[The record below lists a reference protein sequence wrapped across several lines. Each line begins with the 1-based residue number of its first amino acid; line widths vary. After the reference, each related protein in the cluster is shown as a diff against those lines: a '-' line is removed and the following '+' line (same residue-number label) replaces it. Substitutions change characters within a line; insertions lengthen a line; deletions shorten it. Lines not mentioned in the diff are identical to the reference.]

1 MNKEE
6 SMGLTVSVK
15 KLITD
20 ISRTNEIKIVFK
32 NYSYSEE
39 QPDTGLNLVI
49 YRIIQEQLNNILKH
63 AKARETAIRLSQND
77 KSIILSIAD
86 NGVGF
91 DTGQKRK
98 GSGVNNIK
106 SWAASYNGTADFVSE
121 PGRGCSLIVSFP
133 AEAV

>member
-1 MNKEE
+1 
-6 SMGLTVSVK
+6 MGLIVSVK

-39 QPDTGLNLVI
+39 QSGTGLNLVI

-63 AKARETAIRLSQND
+63 AKAREIAIRFSQNK

-91 DTGQKRK
+91 DADQMRK
-98 GSGVNNIK
+98 GSGADNIK
-106 SWAASYNGTADFVSE
+106 SWAASYKGTADFVSQ

-133 AEAV
+133 VEAL